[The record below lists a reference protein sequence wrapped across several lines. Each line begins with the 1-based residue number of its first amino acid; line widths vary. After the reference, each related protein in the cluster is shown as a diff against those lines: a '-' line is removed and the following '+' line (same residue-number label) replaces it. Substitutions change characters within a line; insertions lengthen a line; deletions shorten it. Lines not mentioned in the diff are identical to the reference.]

1 MANQSHVEIARKGT
15 ASIAEW
21 RKKNPK
27 VRLDLSGANLSHIEL
42 SRADLSDADLSGVD
56 LSEALMAWAILNSA
70 NLSGASL
77 SKTNLGFC
85 CLVAAN
91 LSKADFSEAKL
102 FEANL
107 TAANLTQASFRNS
120 NLNYALLKFPT
131 LSETDLTRANLTCT
145 VFYSCNFADVNVTQ
159 ATMHHTVIS
168 DSMLFGGKGLET
180 VNHTGPS
187 YVDISTLLDSF
198 SVAGGCLPPNL
209 ETFLLGIGVPKQ
221 LLDGMPQVAVEIKY
235 CSCFVAYGEP
245 DKFYAERLKKDF
257 VAKGLSC
264 WVYSLDSTP
273 GERTWPE
280 ISRRRREAEKMIV
293 LCSAKSLVRSGVLK
307 EIEEQID
314 ENPDKLVPISLDDTW
329 KAAGFPV
336 RRGARDL
343 KPFLLERNY
352 ADFSDEKKYKQEFE
366 RLLRGLKKS
375 EG

>member
-1 MANQSHVEIARKGT
+1 MANQSHVEIAWKGT

-27 VRLDLSGANLSHIEL
+27 VRLDLSGADFSDINLL
-42 SRADLSDADLSGVD
+42 SADLSGAD
-56 LSEALMAWAILNSA
+56 LSEAFLAWANLNA
-70 NLSGASL
+70 ADLSGASL

-85 CLVAAN
+85 CLAGTN
-91 LSKADFSEAKL
+91 LSKADVSEADL

-107 TAANLTQASFRNS
+107 TSANLTQTSFRNS
-120 NLNYALLKFPT
+120 DFSYASLKFPT
-131 LSETDLTRANLTCT
+131 LSKTDLTRTDLRGT
-145 VFYSCNFADVNVTQ
+145 VFYSCNFAKVNLTQ
-159 ATMHHTVIS
+159 ATMHNTIIS
-168 DSMLFGGKGLET
+168 DSILFDGKGLDT

-187 YVDISTLLDSF
+187 YVDISTLLNSF
-198 SVAGGCLPPNL
+198 SMAGGSLPPNL
-209 ETFLLGIGVPKQ
+209 ETFLLGAGVPKQ
-221 LLDGMPQVAVEIKY
+221 LLDGIPQVVAKIKY

-245 DKFYAERLKKDF
+245 DKSYAERLKRDF
-257 VAKGLSC
+257 IVKGLSC

-293 LCSAKSLVRSGVLK
+293 MCSAKSLVRDGVLK

-314 ENPDKLVPISLDDTW
+314 ENPDKMVPISLDDTW

-336 RRGARDL
+336 RRGERDL

-352 ADFSDEKKYKQEFE
+352 ADFSDEKEYKQEFE